1 MKAVE
6 CSRKHV
12 SAGGAAIAVVALEG
26 TKVPDKRWKMK
37 NYLEARR
44 EELRKRGDK
53 GFTLMEMLIVVAI
66 IAVLIA
72 IAIPVFTS
80 QLERSREATDLANVR
95 SAYAEL
101 MAEYLTWNGTDEIE
115 DIEVPAK
122 QVQENWQI
130 DDDAETTTIAEGHTG
145 DGIVVP
151 FVLADGSYVVHIET
165 TGEDAGVVTV
175 N

>member
-1 MKAVE
+1 
-6 CSRKHV
+6 
-12 SAGGAAIAVVALEG
+12 
-26 TKVPDKRWKMK
+26 MK

-72 IAIPVFTS
+72 IAIPVFTN

-101 MAEYLTWNGTDEIE
+101 MAEYLTWDGVTDID

-122 QVQENWQI
+122 QVQPNWQT
-130 DDDAETTTIAEGHTG
+130 DGDAETTVISEGHEG
-145 DGIVVP
+145 EGIDVPAVV
-151 FVLADGSYVVHIET
+151 ADGVYTVHIDTEGDT
-165 TGEDAGVVTV
+165 AGTVTV
-175 N
+175 S

>member
-1 MKAVE
+1 
-6 CSRKHV
+6 
-12 SAGGAAIAVVALEG
+12 
-26 TKVPDKRWKMK
+26 MK

-80 QLERSREATDLANVR
+80 QLEKSREATVAANMR

-101 MAEYLTWNGTDEIE
+101 MAEALLNPEESLTATVEK
-115 DIEVPAK
+115 K
-122 QVQENWQI
+122 QQVDGWEN
-130 DDDAETTTIAEGHTG
+130 DALAAETIGGVAVTDLNSMDDTTITYTPSDG
-145 DGIVVP
+145 DESATYEI
-151 FVLADGSYVVHIET
+151 DGNEIDSSFI
-165 TGEDAGVVTV
+165 D
-175 N
+175 